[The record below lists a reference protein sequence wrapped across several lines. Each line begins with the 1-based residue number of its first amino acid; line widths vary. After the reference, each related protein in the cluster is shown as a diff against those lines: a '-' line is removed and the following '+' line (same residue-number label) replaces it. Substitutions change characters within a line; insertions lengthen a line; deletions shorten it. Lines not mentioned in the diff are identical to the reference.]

1 MLKCDGFDEA
11 VLGVASRI
19 GQPDVL
25 AYDTQ
30 KVIDILMRDMP
41 EEEAWEYFDFN
52 MAGAFVGELTPIFIM
67 IGSPSCIQELLEP
80 Q

>member
-1 MLKCDGFDEA
+1 M
-11 VLGVASRI
+11 VLMRQFWVSLRGSDSLMSWHMTRK
-19 GQPDVL
+19 
-25 AYDTQ
+25 

-52 MAGAFVGELTPIFIM
+52 IAGAFVGELTPIFIM
-67 IGSPSCIQELLEP
+67 LGSPSCIQELLEP